1 MSKIQKLINSGVIS
15 QVETEKQKDK
25 ANNDSSLLPEP
36 ILDFPK
42 PILKWVGGK
51 TQILEKVVCN
61 FPKSINNYHEIFL
74 GGGSVLFGV
83 LHLVNLNKIKIN
95 GTINAYDLNFDLIN
109 MYKTIQSKPKELY
122 QEVKKLIDD
131 YNGIEDSDEDK
142 NKKPTNREEGLTS
155 KESYYFWV
163 RKQFNQKSTT
173 KDSKSKKDQTETN
186 DIIKKSAMFIFLNKT
201 CFRGL
206 YRVGPNGFN
215 VPYGNYKNP
224 TILDESHLKQ
234 ISKLI
239 KNVNFY
245 HMDFSESL
253 KKPVNGDF
261 VYMDPPYAPENEK
274 SFVGYTDG
282 GFGLE
287 KHNQLF
293 SLSNQLKKS
302 NVKFMM
308 SNADV
313 KLVRDNFKDVNIES
327 IDCKRSINSKNPGSK
342 TKEVIIKSYS
352 S

>member
-1 MSKIQKLINSGVIS
+1 
-15 QVETEKQKDK
+15 
-25 ANNDSSLLPEP
+25 
-36 ILDFPK
+36 
-42 PILKWVGGK
+42 
-51 TQILEKVVCN
+51 
-61 FPKSINNYHEIFL
+61 
-74 GGGSVLFGV
+74 
-83 LHLVNLNKIKIN
+83 LVNLNKIKIN